1 MYYLYF
7 IFQTGHVKNKDQSY
21 TGGKTVESS
30 LKAYYKEFKKV
41 IPVVSISL
49 VCDHCRWWMLVSVVC
64 DFCDLCGG
72 CWCLSYVISVI
83 SVACDRRSHVV
94 CGPVQ
99 VVDAADVVLE
109 VLDARDPLGSR
120 CPQVEEA
127 VLAAGS
133 NKKLVLVLNKIGATP
148 HPALSLRFRPSPA
161 LGLRLCPS
169 PRPQSETASHPPS
182 V

>member
-41 IPVVSISL
+41 MPVVSISL
-49 VCDHCRWWMLVSVVC
+49 VCDHCRWCMLVSVV
-64 DFCDLCGG
+64 
-72 CWCLSYVISVI
+72 WYVISVI

-161 LGLRLCPS
+161 LNLRLRPS
-169 PRPQSETASHPPS
+169 PCPQAETAPHPPS